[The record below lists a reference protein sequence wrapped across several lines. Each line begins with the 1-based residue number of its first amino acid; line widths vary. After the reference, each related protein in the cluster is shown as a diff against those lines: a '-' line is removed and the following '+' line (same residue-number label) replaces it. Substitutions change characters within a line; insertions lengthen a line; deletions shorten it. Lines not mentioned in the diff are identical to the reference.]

1 VVTLGR
7 LSRKL
12 CKVRKEQSMQLS
24 TVLHDDCVL
33 VIAMKPGHVSC
44 TVCGV
49 SLHSLDRTLIGTYL
63 VIERLY

>member
-1 VVTLGR
+1 
-7 LSRKL
+7 
-12 CKVRKEQSMQLS
+12 MQLS

-49 SLHSLDRTLIGTYL
+49 AYTHWTGTLMGHTW
-63 VIERLY
+63 